1 MKKTAII
8 GFANLY
14 SMPYAAKYIDAVEN
28 LGMDYDLIYWDRE
41 HESAHK
47 DNHYVFHKAID
58 SSKNVALK
66 LSSFFGF
73 KRFAVD
79 VLKKNKYDKI
89 IVLYS
94 LPAVLLRGYLKKN
107 YAQNYVFA
115 YTDYTFENNPIY
127 KRWIKTAVQ
136 NSYLTTI
143 TSKGFQRYLPD
154 TKNMMVA
161 HNAAGLDEECG
172 EDDSAKSDDKIVISY
187 IGMLR
192 QYEHI
197 KRFVS
202 NLANDERFI
211 LNYYGNG
218 FCEEQLRSYI
228 SENDIGNVH
237 VHGRYGP
244 EDKSRLIRECDI
256 INNCFENDIF
266 QKYAMTNR
274 FYDAVIHCKPQIV
287 NADSY
292 SEQVVS
298 GGGLGIAINPDEG
311 NLGDKIHSWYMSLDK
326 KALRENCMAYKR
338 SVIEDESRLRQK
350 LIEYLSA

>member
-28 LGMDYDLIYWDRE
+28 LHMDYDLIYWDRE
-41 HESAHK
+41 NENSYEQ
-47 DNHYVFHKAID
+47 NHYVFHKAID

-66 LSSFFGF
+66 LSSFFQF
-73 KRFAVD
+73 KKFAID

-94 LPAVLLRGYLKKN
+94 LPAVLLKGYLKRN
-107 YAQNYVFA
+107 YEGNYIFA

-127 KRWIKTAVQ
+127 RRWIKTAVE
-136 NSYLTTI
+136 NSYLTTV
-143 TSKGFQRYLPD
+143 TSEGFLRYLPH
-154 TKNMMVA
+154 TENIMVS
-161 HNAAGLDEECG
+161 HNAAGLNEECSG
-172 EDDSAKSDDKIVISY
+172 DNAKSEDKIVISY

-197 KRFVS
+197 KKFVA
-202 NLANDERFI
+202 NLANDERFE

-218 FCEEQLRSYI
+218 FCEEQLLSYI
-228 SENDIGNVH
+228 SDNDIKNVN
-237 VHGRYGP
+237 VHGRYNP
-244 EDKSRLIRECDI
+244 EDKSRLISECDI

-287 NADSY
+287 NAGSY
-292 SEQVVS
+292 SDEVVS
-298 GGGLGIAINPDEG
+298 GSNLGIAVDPEDR
-311 NLGDKIHSWYMSLDK
+311 NLGDKIHSWYMSFDK
-326 KALRENCMAYKR
+326 KALRDNCIAYKQ
-338 SVIEDESRLRQK
+338 SVVEDESRLRQK
-350 LIEYLSA
+350 LMEYLSS

>member
-28 LGMDYDLIYWDRE
+28 LHMDYDIIYWDRE
-41 HESAHK
+41 NEDSHEQ
-47 DNHYVFHKAID
+47 NHYVFHKAID

-66 LSSFFGF
+66 LSSFFQF
-73 KRFAVD
+73 KKFAMD

-94 LPAVLLRGYLKKN
+94 LPAVLLKGYLKRN
-107 YAQNYVFA
+107 YKDNYIFA

-127 KRWIKTAVQ
+127 RRWIKTAVE

-143 TSKGFQRYLPD
+143 TSEGFLRYLPD
-154 TKNMMVA
+154 TENIMVS
-161 HNAAGLDEECG
+161 HNAAGLDEERG
-172 EDDSAKSDDKIVISY
+172 EESKKSNDKIAISY

-197 KRFVS
+197 RNFLAK
-202 NLANDERFI
+202 LANDERFV

-218 FCEEQLRSYI
+218 FCEEQLRGYI
-228 SENDIGNVH
+228 SDNDIKNVH
-237 VHGRYGP
+237 VHGRYNP

-274 FYDAVIHCKPQIV
+274 FYDAVIHYKPQIV
-287 NADSY
+287 NAGSY
-292 SEQVVS
+292 SEQVVKDS
-298 GGGLGIAINPDEG
+298 GLGIAIDPEDK

-326 KALRENCMAYKR
+326 KALLDNCMAYR
-338 SVIEDESRLRQK
+338 QSVIEDESRLRQK
-350 LIEYLSA
+350 LMEYLGS